1 MTSEP
6 GSLEPGRPAAAA
18 PTGQET
24 RRLHP
29 AGIAILAIKS
39 WGSLWFAAVAIIAG
53 AGPAV
58 GIPIVLALLVV
69 IGVGVALTW
78 RVTTYAIVDGGL
90 RYRTGL
96 LSRRE
101 VDVPASRISALDT
114 TRGILQRAFGVVAL
128 EVQTA
133 GGTGKAEVVLH
144 AVALPEAE
152 RIRREL
158 GHRAADA
165 TPAPAEAAP
174 GGAVAVEGAG
184 GASLAA
190 EPAPAAAAASGPRFT
205 DPRALPEEASEEVFR
220 VSPRDLLL
228 AGLTSPS
235 GAVIGA
241 FLAVL
246 YGPAADVLDAST
258 KRSIESSAERVVE
271 SAPIVIGVVAL
282 LVIAAL
288 SVLSTALTFYGLRV
302 TRDERRLRVRRGLLT
317 ERTGTLPLDRVHAL
331 RIVESPLRQLLG
343 FVAIEA
349 EVAGWARED
358 DTVKTIVPFVHRR
371 ELPRLLPALIPG
383 YAWPEVA
390 LERPPG
396 RALRR
401 YVVRA
406 AAAPAVV
413 AAALAAAPLV
423 GAPLGWWRW
432 IPAGAVLL
440 AGVALGVW
448 QFRAAGV
455 ALEERRLVLR
465 SRGLARTTVI
475 ALVDRVQHRRVT
487 TTPFQRRAAL
497 AHLAVALSSRR
508 VVRLSFVDAGMARRL
523 LAELRPRTARAR
535 AGLVRGEG

>member
-6 GSLEPGRPAAAA
+6 GSLEPGEPAASA
-18 PTGQET
+18 PAGQET

-29 AGIAILAIKS
+29 AGIAILAIRS

-53 AGPAV
+53 AGPTI

-69 IGVGVALTW
+69 IGVGVALAW

-96 LSRRE
+96 ISRRE

-165 TPAPAEAAP
+165 TP
-174 GGAVAVEGAG
+174 
-184 GASLAA
+184 
-190 EPAPAAAAASGPRFT
+190 PAPAAAEPATDPAAIDAWPPEAGGPRFT
-205 DPRALPEEASEEVFR
+205 DPQALPEEASEEVFR

-246 YGPAADVLDAST
+246 YGPVADVLDAST

-271 SAPIVIGVVAL
+271 SAPVVIGVVAL

-302 TRDERRLRVRRGLLT
+302 TRDEQRLRVRRGLLT

-406 AAAPAVV
+406 VLAPTLV

-432 IPAGAVLL
+432 IPAGLVLL
-440 AGVALGVW
+440 AGVTLGAW
-448 QFRAAGV
+448 QYRAAGV

-465 SRGLARTTVI
+465 SRALARTTVI

-487 TTPFQRRAAL
+487 QTPFQRRAEL

-508 VVRLSFVDAGMARRL
+508 VVRVSFFDAEVARRL
-523 LAELRPRTARAR
+523 LAELRPRTVRAR
-535 AGLVRGEG
+535 PGLVRSER

>member
-1 MTSEP
+1 MTSEH
-6 GSLEPGRPAAAA
+6 GSPTPHAPAPSADTAV
-18 PTGQET
+18 

-39 WGSLWFAAVAIIAG
+39 WGSLWFAAVAIVAG

-58 GIPIVLALLVV
+58 GIPIVVALLAL

-96 LSRRE
+96 ISRRE

-158 GHRAADA
+158 GHRSADA
-165 TPAPAEAAP
+165 A
-174 GGAVAVEGAG
+174 
-184 GASLAA
+184 
-190 EPAPAAAAASGPRFT
+190 APAAAEVPATDPAATETSPAAAGGVRFT
-205 DPRALPEEASEEVFR
+205 DPQALPEEASEEVFR
-220 VSPRDLLL
+220 VTPRDLLL

-246 YGPAADVLDAST
+246 YGPAADVLDTST
-258 KRSIESSAERVVE
+258 KRSIESSAEQVVE
-271 SAPIVIGVVAL
+271 AAPVVIGVAAL
-282 LVIAAL
+282 LLIAAL

-371 ELPRLLPALIPG
+371 ELPRLLPLLIPG
-383 YAWPEVA
+383 YAWPAVE

-413 AAALAAAPLV
+413 AAALAAAPLA

-432 IPAGAVLL
+432 IPAAVVLL
-440 AGVALGVW
+440 VGVLLGVW
-448 QFRAAGV
+448 QYRAAGF

-475 ALVDRVQHRRVT
+475 ALVDRVQHRRAT
-487 TTPFQRRAAL
+487 QTPFQRRAAL
-497 AHLAVALSSRR
+497 AHLAIALSSRR
-508 VVRLSFVDAGMARRL
+508 VARVSFLDAGVAREL
-523 LAELRPRTARAR
+523 LGELRPRTVRAR
-535 AGLVRGEG
+535 PGLLHSER

>member
-1 MTSEP
+1 M
-6 GSLEPGRPAAAA
+6 
-18 PTGQET
+18 
-24 RRLHP
+24 
-29 AGIAILAIKS
+29 
-39 WGSLWFAAVAIIAG
+39 
-53 AGPAV
+53 
-58 GIPIVLALLVV
+58 
-69 IGVGVALTW
+69 
-78 RVTTYAIVDGGL
+78 
-90 RYRTGL
+90 
-96 LSRRE
+96 
-101 VDVPASRISALDT
+101 
-114 TRGILQRAFGVVAL
+114 
-128 EVQTA
+128 
-133 GGTGKAEVVLH
+133 
-144 AVALPEAE
+144 
-152 RIRREL
+152 
-158 GHRAADA
+158 
-165 TPAPAEAAP
+165 
-174 GGAVAVEGAG
+174 
-184 GASLAA
+184 
-190 EPAPAAAAASGPRFT
+190 
-205 DPRALPEEASEEVFR
+205 FR

-371 ELPRLLPALIPG
+371 ELPRLLPTLIPG

-390 LERPPG
+390 LERAPG

-448 QFRAAGV
+448 QFRAGGRRARGAAAG
-455 ALEERRLVLR
+455 AAITWAGTDDGDRARR
-465 SRGLARTTVI
+465 SRAAPSGDDDAVPAPRG
-475 ALVDRVQHRRVT
+475 
-487 TTPFQRRAAL
+487 PRAPCGGVV
-497 AHLAVALSSRR
+497 VAAGGAR
-508 VVRLSFVDAGMARRL
+508 VVRRCRSGASAARR
-523 LAELRPRTARAR
+523 ASASHGAGARRAR
-535 AGLVRGEG
+535 AWRGVGCADAVRGAVARGERRRREGDDGRAAHRVHGRGIRWGADAPASGNVLVDSAAPPAEVKATAERVLRETFGYEAWVLVYDLGQLREIVEGYPFVRNDEVQHPYVVFSEDGVSAAELAATEDLDPGLEQVQLGPHGVLYWQVDRGQTLQSRIGKASGRARYKSTTTTRNLRTVEKLLA